1 MSPLFFSDDN
11 AILDL
16 ISLSALVTVF
26 SRTNKEGH
34 IRDTKSNKNLTE
46 VIFLSYTVQN
56 EKINVLAIHIL

>member
-1 MSPLFFSDDN
+1 MPPLFFSDDP

-26 SRTNKEGH
+26 TRTNREGH

-46 VIFLSYTVQN
+46 VTFLPYSVQN
-56 EKINVLAIHIL
+56 EKINVLAIHTL